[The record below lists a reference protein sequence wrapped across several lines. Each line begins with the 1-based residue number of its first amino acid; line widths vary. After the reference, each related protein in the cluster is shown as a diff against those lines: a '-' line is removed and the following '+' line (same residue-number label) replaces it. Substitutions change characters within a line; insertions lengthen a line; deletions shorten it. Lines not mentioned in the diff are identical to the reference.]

1 MARYRVILGGMTIE
15 MDDPKDVMAL
25 ALGGNNREPVATS
38 RTGDRRF
45 DSVAK
50 GIEFLELL
58 KESKDGVTAKV
69 FRQQLG
75 YKSFGP
81 LAKCMRHRMKAATFK
96 DAYEGALAG
105 KDRIWFAGSKID
117 QAIQEMEAQL
127 HSRRPS
133 TTND

>member
-1 MARYRVILGGMTIE
+1 
-15 MDDPKDVMAL
+15 
-25 ALGGNNREPVATS
+25 
-38 RTGDRRF
+38 
-45 DSVAK
+45 
-50 GIEFLELL
+50 
-58 KESKDGVTAKV
+58 VTAKV

-75 YKSFGP
+75 YKSS
-81 LAKCMRHRMKAATFK
+81 ARWRSVCAHRMKAATFK

-117 QAIQEMEAQL
+117 QAIHEMEAQL